1 MTVLEVEDIQKN
13 IQAEVWRQS
22 GAGTFQ
28 SDIFC

>member
-1 MTVLEVEDIQKN
+1 MTVLEVEDIKK
-13 IQAEVWRQS
+13 IYRPRFWRQS